1 MVGRSH
7 CLSATVTN
15 QHSWFQLAL
24 LCGDWCF
31 WIWAPDL
38 FLQLSPGIST
48 WIFGLHLNLNLFQT
62 KRSSLLFLLMTLFTS
77 CGSSILRVYQAQ
89 ILGLFSYSSFI
100 SVFKV
105 TSPCFFFFF
114 FPWNILILFYHITV
128 PSGLGC
134 PKALHA
140 CLLQQLPNW
149 FPDSSLA
156 LFWVILHIT
165 VASYSYHTL
174 FIMWFCM
181 MILHDAFWWLPNFK
195 PSPSFKAWFEPYS
208 SRKHSVFISIL
219 LHSNN
224 FWLNSW
230 LCYLLP
236 MYPGKFA

>member
-1 MVGRSH
+1 METDASGSELLIYFFN
-7 CLSATVTN
+7 CL
-15 QHSWFQLAL
+15 LA
-24 LCGDWCF
+24 
-31 WIWAPDL
+31 
-38 FLQLSPGIST
+38 
-48 WIFGLHLNLNLFQT
+48 
-62 KRSSLLFLLMTLFTS
+62 SLLGFLVCTS
-77 CGSSILRVYQAQ
+77 ISICSRPNVPACFSFWWHYLHHVVAAFSGYIR
-89 ILGLFSYSSFI
+89 LKFLDSSYSSFI

-140 CLLQQLPNW
+140 CFLQQLPNW
-149 FPDSSLA
+149 LPDSSLA

-224 FWLNSW
+224 FWLNFW